1 MEARLPHVTPI
12 DATQNRLVSV
22 VVPTRGRPA
31 LLARCLEALCRQTLE
46 RQRYEIIIVDDGP
59 DDQTRLLVEAYA
71 ARMAAHEPPIAYVSS
86 SGPHGPAAARNR
98 GWRHA
103 RGEIIAFTDDDT
115 QPDSDWLSAG
125 LRAFTP
131 EIDAVCGLVVM
142 PLPDAPTDYERDASC
157 LAQAEF
163 VTANCFCRK
172 AVLAR
177 LGGFDE
183 RFPLAWRE
191 DSDLH
196 FRLLRA
202 GARIASARDAVVVHP
217 IRPAQWGISLRQQ
230 RKIMFDALLYREH
243 PELYRARI
251 RKSPRWDYYAAVAA
265 LALVPLAL
273 ALGAADLA
281 LAAAAAW
288 AGITGWFCIARL
300 RHTSKGVI
308 HVAEMIVTSA
318 LIPPIAVFWRFVGS
332 VRYRAW
338 LA

>member
-1 MEARLPHVTPI
+1 VTPI
-12 DATQNRLVSV
+12 DALQNRLVSV

-31 LLARCLEALCRQTLE
+31 LLGRCLEALCRQTLE
-46 RQRYEIIIVDDGP
+46 RHRYEIVIVDDGP
-59 DDQTRLLVEAYA
+59 DDQTRSLVEACT
-71 ARMAAHEPPIAYVSS
+71 ARMAAHELLITYVPS

-103 RGEIIAFTDDDT
+103 RGELIAFTDDDT
-115 QPDSDWLSAG
+115 QPDPDWLFAG
-125 LRAFTP
+125 LRAFNA
-131 EIDAVCGLVVM
+131 ESDAVSGLVVM
-142 PLPDAPTDYERDASC
+142 PLPDVPTDYECDASG

-172 AVLAR
+172 AVLVR

-202 GARIASARDAVVVHP
+202 HARIAYACDAVVVHP
-217 IRPAQWGISLRQQ
+217 IRPAQWGVSLRQQ
-230 RKIMFDALLYREH
+230 RKIMFDALLFRKH

-273 ALGAADLA
+273 GFGARDLA

-300 RHTSKGVI
+300 RHTSKEIV

-318 LIPPIAVFWRFVGS
+318 LIPPVAVFWRIVGCL
-332 VRYRAW
+332 RYRTW

>member
-1 MEARLPHVTPI
+1 METPLAPI
-12 DATQNRLVSV
+12 DATQSRRVSV

-31 LLARCLEALCRQTLE
+31 LLARCLDALCRQTLA
-46 RQRYEIIIVDDGP
+46 RRRYEIIIVDDGP
-59 DDQTRLLVEAYA
+59 DDRTRSVVELCA
-71 ARMAAHEPPIAYVSS
+71 ARMAAHDLAVTYVPS

-103 RGEIIAFTDDDT
+103 KSEIIAFTDDDT
-115 QPDSDWLSAG
+115 EPDPNWLAAG
-125 LRAFTP
+125 LRAFHV

-142 PLPDAPTDYERDASC
+142 PLPDAPRDYERDASG

-217 IRPAQWGISLRQQ
+217 IRPARWGISLRQQ
-230 RKIMFDALLYREH
+230 RKIMFDALLYRKH
-243 PELYRARI
+243 PQLYRARI

-273 ALGAADLA
+273 ALGAAHLA
-281 LAAAAAW
+281 LAAAAVW

-300 RHTSKGVI
+300 RHTSKEAV
-308 HVAEMIVTSA
+308 HVAEMLLTSA
-318 LIPPIAVFWRFVGS
+318 LIPPLAVFWRIVGCI
-332 VRYRAW
+332 RYRAW

>member
-1 MEARLPHVTPI
+1 MTHVTPL
-12 DATQNRLVSV
+12 DAMPASV

-31 LLARCLEALCRQTLE
+31 LLRRCLEALCRQTLD
-46 RQRYEIIIVDDGP
+46 RHRYEIIVVDDGP
-59 DDQTRLLVEAYA
+59 DDQTRLAVESYA
-71 ARMAAHEPPIAYVSS
+71 ARMAAYALRVIYVPSP
-86 SGPHGPAAARNR
+86 GPHGPAAARNR
-98 GWRHA
+98 GWQHA

-115 QPDSDWLSAG
+115 EPDANWLAAG
-125 LRAFTP
+125 LDAFDAG
-131 EIDAVCGLVVM
+131 IDAVCGLVVM
-142 PLPDAPTDYERDASC
+142 PLPEMPTDYERDASG

-172 AVLAR
+172 AVLAH

-196 FRLLRA
+196 FRLLRS
-202 GARIASARDAVVVHP
+202 GARVACVRDAVVIHP
-217 IRPAQWGISLRQQ
+217 IRPAEWGISVRQQ
-230 RKIMFDALLYREH
+230 KKIMFDALLYSKH

-273 ALGAADLA
+273 AFGATVLA
-281 LAAAAAW
+281 LAAALTWAA
-288 AGITGWFCIARL
+288 ITGWFCIARL
-300 RHTSKGVI
+300 RHTSKGI
-308 HVAEMIVTSA
+308 AHVAEMIVTSA
-318 LIPPIAVFWRFVGS
+318 LIPPVAVFWRIVGS